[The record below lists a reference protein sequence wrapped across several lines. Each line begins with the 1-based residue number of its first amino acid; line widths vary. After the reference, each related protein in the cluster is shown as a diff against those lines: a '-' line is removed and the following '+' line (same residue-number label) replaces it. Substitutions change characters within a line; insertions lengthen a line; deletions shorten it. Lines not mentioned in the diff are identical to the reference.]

1 MESLGLKRVHRD
13 VSAVM
18 LARGRSVA
26 ALQRGASLGKL
37 AAQRNIVGDL
47 NPA

>member
-26 ALQRGASLGKL
+26 AWRELRQAGRSTQHRGRFEPGL
-37 AAQRNIVGDL
+37 
-47 NPA
+47 